1 MTERGSMGQHLRWGA
16 GILCGLLATAWSAAA
31 APEPCAI
38 TAEQGMDQFPIGHLD
53 PAARCQ
59 LGNVVNHFSTAG
71 SIGPVQTPIPLPL
84 YTYLLDRPPL
94 MASLLERL
102 GLGAYQFTA
111 REPNQFWVNDGDGT
125 QGLLSL
131 VYRDETS
138 RIYHIDGHHEGHVF
152 PMVKAKAAVF
162 MKIQPATTPEGYP
175 AVQSMLTSYT
185 RLDSSIVAGLVRIM
199 RPLVNDAVTRKL
211 SRGFQAT
218 NLLGLAIARDPDRI
232 AQEAAL
238 VPWLNVNELQT
249 LIGLLYTVPPR
260 APSPPPT
267 VAAP

>member
-1 MTERGSMGQHLRWGA
+1 MTGRGSVGQRMRWGA
-16 GILCGLLATAWSAAA
+16 GILCSLLVTAWPAVA

-38 TAEQGMDQFPIGHLD
+38 VAEQSINQFPVEHLD
-53 PAARCQ
+53 QAARCQ
-59 LGNVVNHFSTAG
+59 LGNVINDFSTAG

-94 MASLLERL
+94 MATLIERL
-102 GLGAYQFTA
+102 GLGAYQSAA
-111 REPNQFWVNDGDGT
+111 REPNQFWVTDGDGT

-131 VYRDETS
+131 VYQDENS
-138 RIYHIDGHHEGHVF
+138 RIYHIDGQHEGHVF

-162 MKIQPATTPEGYP
+162 MKIQPTTTPEGYP
-175 AVQSMLTSYT
+175 AVRSLLISYT
-185 RLDSSIVAGLVRIM
+185 RLDSSLVAGLVRLM

-211 SRGFQAT
+211 SRGFEVT
-218 NLLGLAIARDPDRI
+218 NLLGLAIAQDPDRV
-232 AQEAAL
+232 AQTVAL

-249 LIGLLYTVPPR
+249 LIGLLYTVPQR
-260 APSPPPT
+260 APAPPPA